1 MENFLDVTTL
11 LVISKLGLAVI
22 LGTIIGIE
30 RHLAHKTA
38 GMRTYAMASMGSALF
53 IIISTVIAS
62 QYQGVTNFDPLR
74 LAAQVVSAAG
84 FLCAGLIVIRN
95 SDVSGLTSS
104 AGLWVSIGIGMACG
118 FGLFRIGII
127 ATLFTLFILIALH
140 TVEKYVKPYPTP
152 QD

>member
-1 MENFLDVTTL
+1 MENILDVTTL

-53 IIISTVIAS
+53 IVISMVVAS

-84 FLCAGLIVIRN
+84 FLCAGLIVIRD

-140 TVEKYVKPYPTP
+140 FVERYVKPYPTP
-152 QD
+152 KD

>member
-53 IIISTVIAS
+53 IVISMVVAS

-84 FLCAGLIVIRN
+84 FLCAGLIVIRD

-118 FGLFRIGII
+118 FGLFSIAII

-140 TVEKYVKPYPTP
+140 FVERYVKPYSTP
-152 QD
+152 KD

>member
-1 MENFLDVTTL
+1 MENFFDVTTL

-22 LGTIIGIE
+22 LGTIVGVE

-53 IIISTVIAS
+53 IVISTVVAS
-62 QYQGVTNFDPLR
+62 QYHGVTNFDPLR

-84 FLCAGLIVIRN
+84 FLCAGLIVIRE

-118 FGLFRIGII
+118 FGLFRIAII
-127 ATLFTLFILIALH
+127 ATIFTLFILIALH
-140 TVEKYVKPYPTP
+140 IVEKYVKPYSTP
-152 QD
+152 KD